1 MNKHLKFDREGI
13 DLVKA
18 SEGLRLKAYRDPV
31 GILTIGYGHT
41 GSDVREGQTLSEQ
54 EAVQLLMDDVRFA
67 EVAVKAY
74 VNVPISQNQYDAL
87 VDFTFN
93 CGVGALRSSTL
104 LKKLNAGDYIG
115 AGQEFQRWNKAGGKV
130 LPGLTKRRA
139 SEAALFG
146 T

>member
-1 MNKHLKFDREGI
+1 MNEHLKFDRAGI

-93 CGVGALRSSTL
+93 VGVGALQSSTL

-115 AGQEFQRWNKAGGKV
+115 AGQEFHRWNKAGGKV

>member
-74 VNVPISQNQYDAL
+74 VNVPISQNKY
-87 VDFTFN
+87 
-93 CGVGALRSSTL
+93 GVGALQSSTL

-115 AGQEFQRWNKAGGKV
+115 AGQEFHRWNKAGGKV